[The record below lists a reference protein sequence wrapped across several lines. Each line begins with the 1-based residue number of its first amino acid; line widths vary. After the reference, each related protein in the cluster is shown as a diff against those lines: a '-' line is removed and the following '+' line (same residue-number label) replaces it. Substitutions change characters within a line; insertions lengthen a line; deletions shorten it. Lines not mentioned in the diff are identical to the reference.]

1 MAITSRAPRETVQIR
16 NPDFPGPE
24 YNLQPSIRLV
34 RPSAAPFG
42 STGQRSSLA
51 RAAGPAPGQ
60 YEVQASPIRGRSFSA
75 KPTPFMSASKRFGGA
90 TSSVPGPGTYSA
102 AGSIRMHQVARPRT
116 TSAAGGGGG
125 GAAAG
130 AGRGRGRG
138 PEAERLRWRRAPTAP
153 SVPSRHSAFGYEEAQ
168 DGTLVLQ
175 EAPPERRPR
184 EHGPGP
190 TAYAAHAEWGG
201 PSSRAGTA
209 YGRDRSTRTDLARPP
224 GAIDTPGPGSYALP
238 GLAASASA
246 RPGVTVSGPGG
257 AVFDRGVPADAR
269 SAAFRSGTAKGEAL
283 RNRATDFVPGPGA
296 HYNPSAMSSL
306 RTKRRLPPAQ
316 QHFGSTTTRSP
327 LGSTANTPGP
337 IYNLPGSVQLRG
349 TAARHDGLP
358 SSSGPQRRS
367 AVAAGRSRGGHG
379 AASPKRGFAVSD
391 VRFRDP
397 TAAAA
402 AGVPGVGHY
411 ETEDGFKA
419 KMPAYNARV
428 VGTMTTGKRS
438 ELGGGSTVKSADGQY
453 VPVPGPGQYRP
464 GDYASLHR
472 EIDDARPHAMFSS
485 AVRRPSPGSSRPGRI
500 DESPDEEAAALQAD
514 YRSRLGPGSYDV
526 TTRWRAHSSFSRAAH
541 EGRGLVA
548 SGPERFAGAGFAGDA
563 AGSAPPSLG
572 PGSYEVAGAVPRG
585 GRASSAARGSSPS
598 RLSRSARFASR
609 PSELPGPGQY
619 QTRPG
624 WSTRSY
630 NVTVAEQE
638 LLRAAKG
645 F

>member
-1 MAITSRAPRETVQIR
+1 MR
-16 NPDFPGPE
+16 
-24 YNLQPSIRLV
+24 
-34 RPSAAPFG
+34 
-42 STGQRSSLA
+42 
-51 RAAGPAPGQ
+51 
-60 YEVQASPIRGRSFSA
+60 
-75 KPTPFMSASKRFGGA
+75 
-90 TSSVPGPGTYSA
+90 
-102 AGSIRMHQVARPRT
+102 QVSRPRT
-116 TSAAGGGGG
+116 TSAAA
-125 GAAAG
+125 GAA
-130 AGRGRGRG
+130 RGRGVK
-138 PEAERLRWRRAPTAP
+138 PEADKLRWRRAPTAP

-190 TAYAAHAEWGG
+190 TSYAGHAEWGG

-238 GLAASASA
+238 GLANGVFA
-246 RPGVTVSGPGG
+246 RPGVTVAGPGG
-257 AVFDRGVPADAR
+257 AVFDRGLPSDAR
-269 SAAFRSGTAKGEAL
+269 SAAFRSGTAKGEAM

-296 HYNPSAMSSL
+296 HYNPSAMSSI
-306 RTKRRLPPAQ
+306 RTKRRLPPSQ
-316 QHFGSTTTRSP
+316 QHFGSTTGRSP

-337 IYNLPGSVQLRG
+337 IYNLPGAVQLRG
-349 TAARHDGLP
+349 TATRHDGSP
-358 SSSGPQRRS
+358 SPHGPQRRS
-367 AVAAGRSRGGHG
+367 AVMAGRSRGAG
-379 AASPKRGFAVSD
+379 AVSPKRGFTVSD
-391 VRFRDP
+391 ARFRDP
-397 TAAAA
+397 AAAAA

-411 ETEDGFKA
+411 ESDSGFKVR
-419 KMPAYNARV
+419 MPAYNARV

-438 ELGGGSTVKSADGQY
+438 ELGGGSTVKGEGGEN

-472 EIDDARPHAMFSS
+472 EIDDARPQSMFSS
-485 AVRRPSPGSSRPGRI
+485 AVRRPSPGTTRPGRI
-500 DESPDEEAAALQAD
+500 DETAAEETAALQAD
-514 YRSRLGPGSYDV
+514 YRHRLGPGSYDV

-548 SGPERFAGAGFAGDA
+548 SGPERFSGAGFAGDG

-572 PGSYEVAGAVPRG
+572 PGSYDVAGSMPRG
-585 GRASSAARGSSPS
+585 GRASAAARASSPS
-598 RLSRSARFASR
+598 RLSKSARFTSRASDQ
-609 PSELPGPGQY
+609 PGPGQY